1 MMRWGLIGALGAALV
16 LAGLLVLE
24 MRSTGNLT
32 AENGSLRASVDVLTR
47 RVHDARIAEAI
58 ARATMETEQARSVAL
73 AAALEQLNGGP
84 DAPLPDHI
92 RDLLRDLPDGL

>member
-1 MMRWGLIGALGAALV
+1 MMRWGLIGALGASLV

-24 MRSTGNLT
+24 MRTSGSL
-32 AENGSLRASVDVLTR
+32 ALENGSLRASNAALSR
-47 RVHDARIAEAI
+47 QVHDARIAEAI
-58 ARATMETEQARSVAL
+58 ARATMKTEQARSLAL
-73 AAALEQLNGGP
+73 AGVMEQLNGGP